1 MEHLEAKRM
10 YAAEMYV
17 LGELSEDLREQFED
31 HYFDCAE
38 CSLDVRA
45 AAAFIAASKEVFQE
59 LPVPVART
67 EKRKAFGWR
76 TWLKPLVAVTAVAAL
91 VVMTVYEGRNLR
103 RPISETPAAAD
114 QNLVASADY
123 GLRGGEREADGNT
136 VVKVRDHQ
144 AIGLHFDFTP
154 SQIFGKYL
162 GEVRDEAGR
171 TLMQVA
177 IPADR
182 INKEVKLI
190 VPGGKLRPGNYV
202 LWIYGESGAKSVV
215 SKYAFTV
222 VMNP

>member
-1 MEHLEAKRM
+1 MH
-10 YAAEMYV
+10 AAEMYV
-17 LGELSEDLREQFED
+17 LGELSGDLREQFED

-45 AAAFIAASKEVFQE
+45 AAAFIAASKEVFHE
-59 LPVPVART
+59 APTPVAVALG
-67 EKRKAFGWR
+67 EKHKVLGWR
-76 TWLKPLVAVTAVAAL
+76 AWLKPLIAVPAVAAL
-91 VVMTVYEGRNLR
+91 IVMTVYEGRNLR
-103 RPISETPAAAD
+103 RATPETPAAAE

-123 GLRGGEREADGNT
+123 GLRGGDREADENT
-136 VVKVRDHQ
+136 VVNVRGNQ
-144 AIGLHFDFTP
+144 AFGLRFDFTP

-171 TLMQVA
+171 TLIQVA
-177 IPADR
+177 IPADK
-182 INKEVKLI
+182 INKEVKLV

-202 LWIYGESGAKSVV
+202 LWIYGEAGAKSVV